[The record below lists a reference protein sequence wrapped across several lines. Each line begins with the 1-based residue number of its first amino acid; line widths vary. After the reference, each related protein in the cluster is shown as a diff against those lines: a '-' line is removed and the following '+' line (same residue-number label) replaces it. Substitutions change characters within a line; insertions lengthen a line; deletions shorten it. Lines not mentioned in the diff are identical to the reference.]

1 MFFILLNFQRQVHL
15 NFVCNIFLIGKFWH
29 FSVFKTYFF
38 KVDDVYKSF
47 YFQRMAMQM
56 FSKIKLLNDW
66 YPCSKLILISQIRIM
81 HHWSKEKFHVIQCA
95 WRSIII
101 SDPICCNHF
110 SLATTSAD
118 KQESNLCDEITQ
130 KKSQISFLIKN
141 ISCVDLMRLYC
152 GFV

>member
-130 KKSQISFLIKN
+130 KKKSN
-141 ISCVDLMRLYC
+141 
-152 GFV
+152 

>member
-1 MFFILLNFQRQVHL
+1 MFLKRTSL
-15 NFVCNIFLIGKFWH
+15 
-29 FSVFKTYFF
+29 

-101 SDPICCNHF
+101 SDPICCNAIIFPWQQHQQTNKRAIYVTK
-110 SLATTSAD
+110 LRQ
-118 KQESNLCDEITQ
+118 K

-141 ISCVDLMRLYC
+141 ISCVDLMKLCC